1 MEDESLSELFWSVA
15 RLLRHQSH
23 ASLQPWGITPGQARA
38 LSVLAR
44 HGTMRP
50 SELSEHL
57 KIAPRSTTE
66 VVDGLE
72 ERGLVERLPDPADRR
87 ATLVELTGSGTTV
100 AGKIRAERGA
110 QGERF
115 FAALPAA
122 DREDLARILAALRA
136 ADPS

>member
-15 RLLRHQSH
+15 RRLRHQSH
-23 ASLQPWGITPGQARA
+23 ETLQPLGITPGQARA

-87 ATLVELTGSGTTV
+87 ATLVELTDTGSTV
-100 AGKIRAERGA
+100 AEKIRAERGA

-115 FAALPAA
+115 FAALSPG
-122 DREDLARILAALRA
+122 DRAELARILAELRVSEG
-136 ADPS
+136 P

>member
-1 MEDESLSELFWSVA
+1 MEDESLAELFWSVA
-15 RLLRHQSH
+15 RRLRHQSH
-23 ASLQPWGITPGQARA
+23 ASLQPLGITPGQARA

-44 HGTMRP
+44 HGTMRQG
-50 SELSEHL
+50 ELSEHL

-87 ATLVELTGSGTTV
+87 ATLVELTSIGGTM

-110 QGERF
+110 QGERL
-115 FAALPAA
+115 FAELSAH
-122 DREDLARILAALRA
+122 DRAELARILGSLRVSE
-136 ADPS
+136 PP